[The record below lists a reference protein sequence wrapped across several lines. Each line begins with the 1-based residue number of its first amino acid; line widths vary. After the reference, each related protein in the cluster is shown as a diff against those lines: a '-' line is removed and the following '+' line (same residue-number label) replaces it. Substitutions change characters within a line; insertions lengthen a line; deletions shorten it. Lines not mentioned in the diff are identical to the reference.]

1 MIDSRAVLIVEDD
14 KGCVDLIDEV
24 VKDLGCRT
32 EVCGRVADAISI
44 IAERAPRLV
53 ILDVILPDGEGF
65 QVLEAIRA
73 DPRTA
78 SLPVILC
85 TAALLEVT
93 TYYHP
98 AQDERTELV
107 VKPFH
112 ILSFVETIT
121 RMLALA

>member
-14 KGCVDLIDEV
+14 QGCVDLIDEV
-24 VKDLGCRT
+24 VKDLGCQT
-32 EVCGRVADAISI
+32 EVCGRVADAVSI

-53 ILDVILPDGEGF
+53 ILDVMLLAGEGF
-65 QVLEAIRA
+65 QVLESIRA

-78 SLPVILC
+78 SIPVILC
-85 TAALLEVT
+85 TAALLEAT
-93 TYYHP
+93 AYYHP

-107 VKPFH
+107 LKPFH

-121 RMLALA
+121 RMLALS